1 MLLMMVTATMAF
13 HGDDDYCDAD
23 GTPTRQYLDGDGSS
37 DIKDDMPFVM
47 TLMLWLL
54 MMLLVLSLLW

>member
-1 MLLMMVTATMAF
+1 MVMMIIVMLTVPLPGNT
-13 HGDDDYCDAD
+13 
-23 GTPTRQYLDGDGSS
+23 LDGDGSA